1 MFLCHNTQVKL
12 CVCVCVCIFI
22 HIGNDFG
29 FVTTEKHMLLS
40 ANLEDRTV
48 QWKI

>member
-1 MFLCHNTQVKL
+1 MCLCNKHTSQTL
-12 CVCVCVCIFI
+12 CVCVCIFI